1 MSHPYRNA
9 ADGQTVALQ
18 VIGWIVSDSSRVER
32 FLALTGLDPQE
43 LRDGLSDKAVL
54 GAALDFLMAHE
65 PDLLACAEAIDI
77 PPVELVAARGAI
89 S

>member
-65 PDLLACAEAIDI
+65 PDLLACAEVIDI